1 MADSRG
7 VLETTLDE
15 IAALTGGTVAGPR
28 RAVVRDLVVRGE
40 AYLDSRAPVPGGL
53 FVALAGE
60 RADGHDH
67 VAGAHAV
74 LGSRPTPRPTVV
86 VADPVVALGDLARH
100 VVRRV
105 RPRVLAVTGSH
116 GKTTTTRLLA
126 ACLPGAVATRG
137 NQNNEL
143 GVPLTAL
150 RLTAPADLD
159 GGRTDGV
166 GTPGGERP
174 DLVLEMGSR
183 GVGQLTYLAG
193 VAPPEIAAVTA
204 VGTSHLGRFGSR
216 DLLARA
222 KGELAEAVSGTCVL
236 NADDPRVLAMASRTS
251 ADVVTFGRSG
261 DLAWS
266 GVRLDDQGRP
276 AFVLHAHGASA
287 PVRLRVV
294 GEHQVAA
301 AACASAMATAA
312 GVPLDLVAER
322 LGAAEPVAQ
331 RLVRRVAADGPVVL
345 DDTYNAAPASV
356 VAALR
361 TLAAVAPP
369 GHRHAVLG
377 PMGELGE
384 ASEGGHRAVALVAR
398 SLGVQVVAVGEAARP
413 LVLPGTTWVPDQAA
427 ALDVVRRLGPAD
439 TVLVKA
445 SRGARLETLVEA
457 LLAR

>member
-1 MADSRG
+1 MGDGRG

-15 IAALTGGTVAGPR
+15 IAAVTRGTVAGPR
-28 RAVVRDLVVRGE
+28 ELRVSGE

-60 RADGHDH
+60 RTDGHDH

-116 GKTTTTRLLA
+116 GKTTATRLLA

-150 RLTAPADLD
+150 RLTA
-159 GGRTDGV
+159 V

-193 VAPPEIAAVTA
+193 VAPPDIAAVTA

-216 DLLARA
+216 ALLARA

-236 NADDPRVLAMASRTS
+236 NADDPRVLAMAARTS
-251 ADVVTFGRSG
+251 AEVVTFGRSG
-261 DLAWS
+261 DVSWS

-276 AFVLHAHGASA
+276 AFVVHAHGASA
-287 PVRLRVV
+287 PVRLRVA
-294 GEHQVAA
+294 GEHQVVA
-301 AACASAMATAA
+301 AACAAAMATAA
-312 GVPLDLVAER
+312 GVPLGLVAER
-322 LGAAEPVAQ
+322 LGTAEPVAQ
-331 RLVRRVAADGPVVL
+331 RLVRRVVADGPVVL

-384 ASEGGHRAVALVAR
+384 ASDRGHRAVALVAR

-413 LVLPGTTWVPDQAA
+413 LVLPGSTWVPDQAA
-427 ALDVVRRLGPAD
+427 ALEVVRGLGPAD
-439 TVLVKA
+439 TVLVKG
-445 SRGARLETLVEA
+445 SRGARLETMVEA

>member
-1 MADSRG
+1 MADGRG

-15 IAALTGGTVAGPR
+15 IAAATGGAVAGPP
-28 RAVVRDLVVRGE
+28 DLPVRGE
-40 AYLDSRAPVPGGL
+40 AYLDSRAPAADGL

-74 LGSRPTPRPTVV
+74 LGSRPTSRPTVV

-105 RPRVLAVTGSH
+105 GPRVLAVTGSH

-143 GVPLTAL
+143 GVPLTVL
-150 RLTAPADLD
+150 RL
-159 GGRTDGV
+159 
-166 GTPGGERP
+166 GTPRDPHELGAPGGERA

-193 VAPPEIAAVTA
+193 VAPPDIAAVTA

-251 ADVVTFGRSG
+251 AEVVTFGRGG
-261 DLAWS
+261 DVSWS
-266 GVRLDDQGRP
+266 GVRLDGQGRP
-276 AFVLHAHGASA
+276 AFFLHAHGATA

-301 AACASAMATAA
+301 AACAAAMATAA
-312 GVPLDLVAER
+312 GVPLELVAER

-331 RLVRRVAADGPVVL
+331 RLVRHVVAGGPVVL

-361 TLAAVAPP
+361 TLAAVAPA

-384 ASEGGHRAVALVAR
+384 ASERGHRAVALVAR

-413 LVLPGTTWVPDQAA
+413 LVLPGATWVPDTGA

-457 LLAR
+457 LVRPR

>member
-15 IAALTGGTVAGPR
+15 IAAVTGGTVASPR
-28 RAVVRDLVVRGE
+28 ELRVWGE

-60 RADGHDH
+60 RTDGHDH

-74 LGSRPTPRPTVV
+74 LGSRTTARPTVV

-150 RLTAPADLD
+150 RLTA
-159 GGRTDGV
+159 RTGAGGV

-193 VAPPEIAAVTA
+193 VAPPDIAAVTA
-204 VGTSHLGRFGSR
+204 VGISHLGRFGSR
-216 DLLARA
+216 ELLARA
-222 KGELAEAVSGTCVL
+222 KGELAEAVSRTCVL

-251 ADVVTFGRSG
+251 ADVVTFGRAG
-261 DLAWS
+261 DVSWS
-266 GVRLDDQGRP
+266 GVRLDDRGRP
-276 AFVLHAHGASA
+276 AFVLRAHGATV
-287 PVRLRVV
+287 PVRLQGV

-301 AACASAMATAA
+301 AACAAAMATAA
-312 GVPLDLVAER
+312 GVPLDLVAAR
-322 LGAAEPVAQ
+322 LGATAPVPQ
-331 RLVRRVAADGPVVL
+331 RLVRHVVADGPVVL

-384 ASEGGHRAVALVAR
+384 ASERGHRAVALVAR
-398 SLGVQVVAVGEAARP
+398 SLGVEVVAVGEAARP

-427 ALDVVRRLGPAD
+427 ALEVVRGLGPAD

-445 SRGARLETLVEA
+445 SRGARLETLVDA